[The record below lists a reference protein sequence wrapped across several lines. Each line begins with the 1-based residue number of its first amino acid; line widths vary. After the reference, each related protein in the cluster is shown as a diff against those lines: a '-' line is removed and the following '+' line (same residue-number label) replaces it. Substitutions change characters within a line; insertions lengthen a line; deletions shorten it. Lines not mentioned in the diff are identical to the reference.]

1 MSKDVALGAE
11 ELVISERSGRG
22 CVLMGAPVVAFV
34 AYHFVKASWSA
45 LKGAEP
51 ILDDS
56 PVLNGVVALVFLAVS
71 VLVLCLAAAGFVGSL
86 RGSKMKFY
94 ERGLVLHGGWDGR
107 RGRLLY
113 SEIESLRLTER
124 HNSRKVRNRYGG
136 PAGERYENTEY
147 TFSFRLRS
155 GRRKTLRFKII
166 HDRDDAEM
174 GAVVRR
180 LELEGIRVERGG
192 AKGKEGKQD
201 EDGERARVSA
211 PAEEA

>member
-11 ELVISERSGRG
+11 ELVISDRSGRG
-22 CVLMGAPVVAFV
+22 CVLVVAPVIAFV

-56 PVLNGVVALVFLAVS
+56 PVLNVVVALVFLLGS
-71 VLVLCLAAAGFVGSL
+71 VLVLCLAVAGFVGSL

-94 ERGLVLHGGWDGR
+94 ERGLVLYGGWDGGH
-107 RGRLLY
+107 GRLLY
-113 SEIESLRLTER
+113 SEIESLRLTEK
-124 HNSRKVRNRYGG
+124 HNMEKVKNRYGV
-136 PAGERYENTEY
+136 PAGERYENTDY

-155 GRRKTLRFKII
+155 KRKTVRFNFV
-166 HDRDDAEM
+166 HDRNDVEVD
-174 GAVVRR
+174 AVVRR
-180 LELEGIRVERGG
+180 LELEGVRVERVG
-192 AKGKEGKQD
+192 AKEKADKKD
-201 EDGERARVSA
+201 EDEELAKVSA